1 MFCDAFKHDEVSFTF
16 HFSRFT
22 KNEISRFT
30 FHVSRKMIYRSKAPL
45 RIGLAGGGTDVSPY
59 SDLYGGAI
67 LNATLSLYAHATIE
81 PIQENGGHPGGDS
94 IVFTAIDQMEEE
106 SFDASNDVPVNG
118 KLILLKGVYNRIQ
131 KDYGLPKK
139 NFRLSTY
146 VDAPA
151 GSGLGTSSTLV
162 VAIIGAF
169 VEMLRLPLGEYDI
182 AHYAYEIERK
192 DLGLAGGKQDQYAA
206 TFGGVN
212 YMEFYDEDKVIVNPL
227 RIKQQYLFELEN
239 NLLLYYTSKSR
250 ESAKIIEQQAR
261 NVTDQKETSIE
272 AMHQLKQQAQM
283 MKEALL
289 KGRLHEIGEI
299 LDFGFQ
305 QKRKMAT
312 GISNEL
318 MDEIYETAKAAGATG
333 GKISGAGGG
342 GFMIFYCPG
351 NAKYTVAKKLERFG
365 GVHRGYQFVEHG
377 LTTWTV

>member
-1 MFCDAFKHDEVSFTF
+1 
-16 HFSRFT
+16 
-22 KNEISRFT
+22 
-30 FHVSRKMIYRSKAPL
+30 MIYRSKAPL

-67 LNATLSLYAHATIE
+67 LNATLSLYANATIE
-81 PIQENGGHPGGDS
+81 PLNEKKIILE
-94 IVFTAIDQMEEE
+94 AIDRNEEE
-106 SFDASNDVPVNG
+106 QYDWSASLPVTS
-118 KLILLKGVYNRIQ
+118 KLDLLKGVYNRIQ
-131 KDYGLPKK
+131 KDFSIKEQG
-139 NFRLSTY
+139 FRLSTY

-169 VEMLRLPLGEYDI
+169 AEMLRLPLGEYDM

-212 YMEFYDEDKVIVNPL
+212 FMEFYGDDKVIVNPL
-227 RIKQQYLFELEN
+227 RVKEQHLFELEN
-239 NLLLYYTSKSR
+239 NLLLYYTATSR
-250 ESAKIIEQQAR
+250 ESAEIIKKQTK
-261 NVTDQKETSIE
+261 NVTDKKEKSIE

-289 KGRLHEIGEI
+289 KGRLNEIGEI
-299 LDFGFQ
+299 LDFGFR
-305 QKRKMAT
+305 QKKQMAE
-312 GISNEL
+312 GISNPL
-318 MDEIYETAKAAGATG
+318 MEDIYEAAMKAGATG

-351 NAKYTVAKKLERFG
+351 NTKYKVIKSLENFG
-365 GVHRGYQFVEHG
+365 GRVRNYQFVEHG
-377 LTTWTV
+377 LKTWTI

>member
-1 MFCDAFKHDEVSFTF
+1 
-16 HFSRFT
+16 
-22 KNEISRFT
+22 
-30 FHVSRKMIYRSKAPL
+30 MIYRSKAPL

-81 PIQENGGHPGGDS
+81 PIEEKQIILH
-94 IVFTAIDQMEEE
+94 AIDQNEEE
-106 SFDASNDVPVNG
+106 CRECTDELPIQG
-118 KLILLKGVYNRIQ
+118 KLMLLKGVYNRIQ
-131 KDYGLPKK
+131 KDYGVPAK
-139 NFRLSTY
+139 NFRLSTF

-162 VAIIGAF
+162 VAIVGAF

-212 YMEFYDEDKVIVNPL
+212 YMEFYDGDKVIVNPL

-250 ESAKIIEQQAR
+250 ESAKIIEQQAS
-261 NVTDQKETSIE
+261 NVVNQKETSID

-305 QKRKMAT
+305 QKRKMAA

-351 NAKYTVAKKLERFG
+351 NSKYNVARSLERFG
-365 GVHRGYQFVEHG
+365 GVHRNYQFVEHG